1 MQLHVRVIEAEGL
14 PKMDVFGSVDPYCQ
28 LQVNTVQKVERTKTI
43 KNCKHPVWN
52 EEFHFPVHD
61 ISTDTLYLLLK
72 DYDRVSNDDPI
83 SKAKIPIYTLKM
95 SQVVDEWITMIPV
108 KNVKKGGKLRVVLH
122 LGKLNEKPF
131 HPDQTFDE
139 KVLNFDHSKSQIN
152 QTQQNYAGQMINN
165 SIIHSNQ
172 TQQNYAGH
180 TINNY
185 ANQQY
190 SVNQMQQIPMQH
202 YSSNQ
207 MNPQMQQ
214 CQFGQMMQM
223 PVQHYTMQHYS
234 PNQMM
239 NAQGQTMMFPAQQYS
254 TYQMPMQQ
262 YYQGQMIQAPM
273 QQYQYDQVMNQG
285 YY

>member
-165 SIIHSNQ
+165 STIHSNQ

-190 SVNQMQQIPMQH
+190 SVNQMQH

-223 PVQHYTMQHYS
+223 PVQQYTMQHYS

-285 YY
+285 NY